1 MITPNSDASVWLF
14 DFDNTLAALEREVD
28 WPAARRELE
37 AALRAMGVAA
47 KIFAAIP
54 VGNLPLYAALHARW
68 LGADASLPLVG
79 DGVAAADRGPSDH
92 AAAEAILARASAI
105 IESYELAGV
114 DRAAPTAGAID
125 LLTALA
131 ARGNAIGV
139 VTSNSSRTVVRWLER
154 NRAIGLIRAIVGR
167 DSGLALKPSPAMVG
181 RALELC
187 AATPAAAVFV
197 GDSEADWGAA
207 CAAGVGFYG
216 VAASP
221 AARDRLLAAGASA
234 IFAAPAALHI
244 GLNLPAAAIDPEAG
258 EAN

>member
-47 KIFAAIP
+47 NIFAEIP
-54 VGNLPLYAALHARW
+54 VGNLPLYAALHVRW
-68 LGADASLPLVG
+68 LGAGASLPLVG
-79 DGVAAADRGPSDH
+79 GVAAA
-92 AAAEAILARASAI
+92 EARLARASTI
-105 IESYELAGV
+105 IEGYELAGV

-131 ARGNAIGV
+131 ARGNAIVV
-139 VTSNSSRTVVRWLER
+139 VTSNSSRTVARWLER
-154 NRAIGLIRAIVGR
+154 NRATGLIRAIVGR

-187 AATPAAAVFV
+187 AAAPADAVFV
-197 GDSEADWGAA
+197 GDSAADWGAA

-216 VAASP
+216 VAAS
-221 AARDRLLAAGASA
+221 ASARDRLLAAGASA

-244 GLNLPAAAIDPEAG
+244 GLNLPAAAIDPDSD

>member
-28 WPAARRELE
+28 WLAARRELE

-47 KIFAAIP
+47 KIFAEIP
-54 VGNLPLYAALHARW
+54 AGNLPLYAALHARW
-68 LGADASLPLVG
+68 LGAGASLPLVVG
-79 DGVAAADRGPSDH
+79 GVAADRGPSDRP
-92 AAAEAILARASAI
+92 AAEAVLARASTI
-105 IESYELAGV
+105 IEGYELAGV

-131 ARGNAIGV
+131 ARGNAIV
-139 VTSNSSRTVVRWLER
+139 IVTSNSSRTVGRWLER
-154 NRAIGLIRAIVGR
+154 NRATGLIRAIVGR

-187 AATPAAAVFV
+187 AAAPADAAFV
-197 GDSEADWGAA
+197 GDSAADWGAA

-216 VAASP
+216 VAAS
-221 AARDRLLAAGASA
+221 ASARDRLLAAGAGA

-244 GLNLPAAAIDPEAG
+244 GLNLPAAAIDPDSD